1 MGKNQMNG
9 LQLIKVK
16 GETAY
21 YWFLDYRYIDGSK
34 TISEF
39 SIEYPSEEEAI
50 KALLENKITWRE

>member
-1 MGKNQMNG
+1 MNG